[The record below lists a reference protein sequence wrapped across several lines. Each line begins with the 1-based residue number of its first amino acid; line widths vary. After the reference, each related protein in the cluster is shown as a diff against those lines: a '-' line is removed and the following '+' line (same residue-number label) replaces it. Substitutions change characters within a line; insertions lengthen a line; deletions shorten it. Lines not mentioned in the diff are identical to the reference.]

1 MSAPALRFKQD
12 DGQDF
17 PEWEAKKIGSF
28 VLSHKGGAPL
38 KPADFVKYGNFEVI
52 PKKAI
57 SSGGFLRLDETEP
70 TYCSEAFFERNQRSV
85 VDKTFLIT
93 TLRDLVPSGP
103 SIGYIVKYINNKK
116 YIGKKQMKSV
126 KKLKPLKGKKN
137 KRHFDIE
144 TDWREYTSSS
154 NDLNEDIAKVGK
166 DKFTFEI
173 VHLCDSKF
181 ELAYY
186 EAKMQFEHEVLIK
199 DGYYNGIINCRI
211 GKAPRTL
218 LEKLYNKA

>member
-1 MSAPALRFKQD
+1 MDLGHWQTKL
-12 DGQDF
+12 
-17 PEWEAKKIGSF
+17 EITEAN
-28 VLSHKGGAPL
+28 LP
-38 KPADFVKYGNFEVI
+38 YGFI
-52 PKKAI
+52 YI
-57 SSGGFLRLDETEP
+57 
-70 TYCSEAFFERNQRSV
+70 
-85 VDKTFLIT
+85 IT
-93 TLRDLVPSGP
+93 NTVS
-103 SIGYIVKYINNKK
+103 NKK

-144 TDWREYTSSS
+144 TDWKQYTSSS
-154 NDLNEDIAKVGK
+154 NDLNEDIAKLGK
-166 DKFTFEI
+166 DKFIFEI

-218 LEKLYNKA
+218 LEKLYNKV